1 MSATPPRRLRACP
14 GGPLLVDGDVELTDE
29 DGTVHRSTRP
39 VTAGV
44 PVRRLR
50 PCAVVRR
57 QATSSSPPAGSERSP
72 AGGGPGAT
80 GIMDT
85 MRSESGCGSPT

>member
-39 VTAGV
+39 VTAVCRCGASARA
-44 PVRRLR
+44 PWCDGSHKLLAARR
-50 PCAVVRR
+50 
-57 QATSSSPPAGSERSP
+57 G
-72 AGGGPGAT
+72 
-80 GIMDT
+80 
-85 MRSESGCGSPT
+85 